1 MAAIRKQI
9 SEKSRETQAQSCEN
23 ADKRA
28 LSLLRLLF
36 LRLGGKTAGFQVVGF
51 RIVGL
56 QGAGLF
62 VLAAAVET
70 SVSAVCIV
78 RSRFVCQIG
87 LVRVCRNGY
96 VRGFSGAA
104 LLVARVQVPPQFPDG
119 LVALI
124 RGESAGF
131 HNDRL

>member
-9 SEKSRETQAQSCEN
+9 SEKSRETQAQSREN

-28 LSLLRLLF
+28 LSLLRLMF

-70 SVSAVCIV
+70 SVSAVCIA
-78 RSRFVCQIG
+78 RSRFVRQDG
-87 LVRVCRNGY
+87 FVRVRRNGH
-96 VRGFSGAA
+96 VNVFPCTA
-104 LLVARVQVPPQFPDG
+104 LLIARVQIP
-119 LVALI
+119 A
-124 RGESAGF
+124 
-131 HNDRL
+131 